1 MAEIIPLSPAGASGA
16 PEPFKE
22 GSCKLHPQTMCPA
35 FGALRVLARIDGAQ
49 PAMITDTGCLYGLTF
64 VTHFYAARKSI
75 VAPQLGTAELSSGKV
90 QEAANAAIAEAA
102 KEQNVSVI
110 PVISLC
116 VAETAGLAE
125 ELLPTE
131 VDGKPVVL
139 VRVPA
144 YAIHSHPEAKDIAL
158 AAVMRRFVDGSAPQE
173 PGTLAL
179 IGEVFPADP
188 LMIDGVLRKMGGRV
202 MTTLPGRHVDELRLA
217 GQAAAVAALHPFYRE
232 TVGVLRERG
241 VGVVSGAPI
250 GVEGSAAWIRAVGAA
265 LDLDEDVVER
275 VANEEVAAAR
285 GFLATQPLKGTTILI
300 SGYEG
305 NEMLY
310 ARLLIEGGA
319 HVPYVSTSIGQSML
333 TAGDEAW
340 LKAHGCEAV
349 VYRKAIEDDK
359 AAMEHWKFDL
369 VIGTTTLAA
378 HAKELGIP
386 SVYYTNILSVR
397 PLFLAG
403 GMIASLSFVRELLGR
418 RPLYERMVDFF
429 GPDAG
434 SREMDEAER

>member
-1 MAEIIPLSPAGASGA
+1 MAEIIPLSTEGTSDTQ
-16 PEPFKE
+16 EPFK
-22 GSCKLHPQTMCPA
+22 GGVCKLHPQTMCPA
-35 FGALRVLARIDGAQ
+35 FGALRVLSRIEGAQ
-49 PAMITDTGCLYGLTF
+49 PAMITDAGCLYGLTF

-75 VAPQLGTAELSSGKV
+75 VAPRLGTAELSSGMV
-90 QEAANAAIAEAA
+90 QEAANAVIAEAA
-102 KEQNVSVI
+102 KEQHVSVI

-125 ELLPTE
+125 ELLPSE

-158 AAVMRRFVDGSAPQE
+158 AAVMRRFIDTQREQE
-173 PGTLAL
+173 PHTLAL
-179 IGEVFPADP
+179 LGEVFPADP
-188 LMIDGVLRKMGGRV
+188 LIIDGVLRKMGGRV
-202 MTTLPGRHVDELRLA
+202 ITTLPGRHVDELKLA
-217 GQAAAVAALHPFYRE
+217 GQAAAAAALHPFYRE

-250 GVEGSAAWIRAVGAA
+250 GVEGSAAWLRAVGAA
-265 LDLDEDVVER
+265 LDLDEEVVEQ
-275 VANEEVAAAR
+275 VATAEEMAGR
-285 GFLATQPLKGTTILI
+285 GFLAMQPLKGITVMI

-333 TAGDEAW
+333 TAADEAW
-340 LKAHGCEAV
+340 LRAHGCEAV

-359 AAMEHWKFDL
+359 AAMAHWKFDL

-378 HAKELGIP
+378 YAKEQGIP

-418 RPLYERMVDFF
+418 KPLYERMVDFF
-429 GPDAG
+429 QK
-434 SREMDEAER
+434 

>member
-1 MAEIIPLSPAGASGA
+1 MAELLPLTPAGEGAA
-16 PEPFKE
+16 PEPFKA

-35 FGALRVLARIDGAQ
+35 FGALRVLSRIEGAQ

-110 PVISLC
+110 PVLSLC
-116 VAETAGLAE
+116 VAETAGLSE

-158 AAVMRRFVDGSAPQE
+158 AAVMRRFIDSASVQE
-173 PGTLAL
+173 PHSLVL
-179 IGEVFPADP
+179 LGEVFPADP
-188 LMIDGVLRKMGGRV
+188 LIIDGVVRKMGGRV
-202 MTTLPGRHVDELRLA
+202 ITTLPGRHVNELKLA
-217 GQAAAVAALHPFYRE
+217 GQAAAVATLHPFYRE
-232 TVGVLRERG
+232 TVGVLRARG

-275 VANEEVAAAR
+275 VASEEEAAAR
-285 GFLATQPLKGTTILI
+285 GFLSTQPLKGTTIMI

-310 ARLLIEGGA
+310 ARLLVEGGA

-349 VYRKAIEDDK
+349 VYRKAIEDDM
-359 AAMEHWKFDL
+359 AAMKHWTFDL

-386 SVYYTNILSVR
+386 AVYYTNMLSVR

-429 GPDAG
+429 GA
-434 SREMDEAER
+434 RRDEVLA

>member
-1 MAEIIPLSPAGASGA
+1 MAEIIPLTPSGA
-16 PEPFKE
+16 TEPEPFK
-22 GSCKLHPQTMCPA
+22 GGACKLHPQTMCPA
-35 FGALRVLARIDGAQ
+35 FGALRVLARIEGAQ
-49 PAMITDTGCLYGLTF
+49 PTMVTDTGCLYGLTF

-75 VAPQLGTAELSSGKV
+75 VAPQLGTAELSAGKV

-102 KEQNVSVI
+102 SEQNVSVI

-131 VDGKPVVL
+131 IDGKPVVL

-144 YAIHSHPEAKDIAL
+144 YAIHSHPEAKDLAL
-158 AAVMRRFVDGSAPQE
+158 AAVLRRFVERQPAPE
-173 PGTLAL
+173 PGAL
-179 IGEVFPADP
+179 VLVGEVFPADP

-202 MTTLPGRHVDELRLA
+202 LATLPGRHVDELRLA
-217 GQAAAVAALHPFYRE
+217 GKGAAVAAVHPFYRE
-232 TVGVLRERG
+232 TVGVLREQG
-241 VGVVSGAPI
+241 AAVIAGAPI
-250 GVEGSAAWIRAVGAA
+250 GVDGSAAWLRAVGAA
-265 LDLDEDVVER
+265 LDLDEAVVER
-275 VANEEVAAAR
+275 VAQQEEDAAR
-285 GFLATQPLKGTTILI
+285 GFLATQPLKGATILV

-310 ARLLIEGGA
+310 ARLLVEGGA

-333 TAGDEAW
+333 TAADEAW
-340 LKAHGCEAV
+340 LRARGTEAI

-359 AAMEHWKFDL
+359 AAMEHWRFDL

-386 SVYYTNILSVR
+386 SVYYTNMLSVR

-403 GMIASLSFVRELLGR
+403 GMIASLGFVRDLLNR
-418 RPLYERMVDFF
+418 KPLYERMVDFF
-429 GPDAG
+429 AE
-434 SREMDEAER
+434 SR

>member
-1 MAEIIPLSPAGASGA
+1 MPEIIPLTPATASAA
-16 PEPFKE
+16 PESYKE
-22 GSCKLHPQTMCPA
+22 GACKLHPQTMCPA
-35 FGALRVLARIDGAQ
+35 FGALRVLARIEGAQ
-49 PAMITDTGCLYGLTF
+49 PAMVTDTGCLYGLTF

-90 QEAANAAIAEAA
+90 QEAANAAIVEAA
-102 KEQNVSVI
+102 NEQNVSVI

-131 VDGKPVVL
+131 IDGKPVVL

-144 YAIHSHPEAKDIAL
+144 YAIHSHPEAKDVAL
-158 AAVMRRFVDGSAPQE
+158 SAVMRRFIDREGASE
-173 PGTLAL
+173 PGTLVL

-188 LMIDGVLRKMGGRV
+188 LLIDGVLRKMGGRV
-202 MTTLPGRHVDELRLA
+202 LTTLPGRHVDELKMA
-217 GQAAAVAALHPFYRE
+217 GRAAAVAALHPFYRD
-232 TVGVLRERG
+232 TVALLRERG
-241 VGVVSGAPI
+241 IGVVSGAPI
-250 GVEGSAAWIRAVGAA
+250 GADGAAAWLRAVGAA
-265 LDLDEDVVER
+265 LELDEDLVEQ
-275 VANEEVAAAR
+275 VAAEEEATAR
-285 GFLATQPLKGTTILI
+285 GFLASQPLKGATILV

-310 ARLLIEGGA
+310 ARLLVEGGA

-333 TAGDEAW
+333 TAADEAW
-340 LKAHGCEAV
+340 LRARGTEAI

-359 AAMEHWKFDL
+359 AAMEHWRFDL

-386 SVYYTNILSVR
+386 SVYYTNMLSVR

-403 GMIASLSFVRELLGR
+403 GMIASLSFVRELLNR
-418 RPLYERMVDFF
+418 KPLYEKMVEFF
-429 GPDAG
+429 AQ
-434 SREMDEAER
+434 

>member
-1 MAEIIPLSPAGASGA
+1 MAEIIPLTTGEASA
-16 PEPFKE
+16 SQEPFKP
-22 GSCKLHPQTMCPA
+22 GACKLHPQTMCPA
-35 FGALRVLARIDGAQ
+35 FGALRVLARIEGAQ
-49 PAMITDTGCLYGLTF
+49 PAMVTDTGCLYGLTF

-75 VAPQLGTAELSSGKV
+75 VAPALGTAELSGGKV

-102 KEQNVSVI
+102 REQHVSVI

-158 AAVMRRFVDGSAPQE
+158 AAVLRRFVDRQSDHE
-173 PGTLAL
+173 PGAL
-179 IGEVFPADP
+179 VLVGEVFPADP
-188 LMIDGVLRKMGGRV
+188 LLIDGVLRKMGARV
-202 MTTLPGRHVDELRLA
+202 LTTLPGRHVDELRLA
-217 GQAAAVAALHPFYRE
+217 GRGAAVAALHPFYRE
-232 TVGVLRERG
+232 TVNVLRERG
-241 VGVVSGAPI
+241 VGVVTGAPI
-250 GVEGSAAWIRAVGAA
+250 GAAGSAAWLRAVGAA
-265 LDLDEDVVER
+265 LDLDEEVVER
-275 VANEEVAAAR
+275 VAAEEEETAR
-285 GFLATQPLKGTTILI
+285 GFLAAQPLKGATILV

-319 HVPYVSTSIGQSML
+319 HVPYVSTSIGQSAL
-333 TAGDEAW
+333 TAADEAW
-340 LKAHGCEAV
+340 LKAHGTEAV
-349 VYRKAIEDDK
+349 IYRKAIEDDQ
-359 AAMEHWKFDL
+359 AAMKHWNFDL

-378 HAKELGIP
+378 YAKERGIP

-403 GMIASLSFVRELLGR
+403 GMIASLSFVRELMHR
-418 RPLYERMVDFF
+418 RPLYERMVEFF
-429 GPDAG
+429 TADG
-434 SREMDEAER
+434 AE

>member
-1 MAEIIPLSPAGASGA
+1 MAEIIPLSTEGTSDTQ
-16 PEPFKE
+16 EPFK
-22 GSCKLHPQTMCPA
+22 GGGCKLHPQTMCPA
-35 FGALRVLARIDGAQ
+35 FGALRVLSRIEGAQ
-49 PAMITDTGCLYGLTF
+49 PAMVTDAGCLYGLTF

-75 VAPQLGTAELSSGKV
+75 VAPRLGTAELSSGMV
-90 QEAANAAIAEAA
+90 QEAANAVIAEAA
-102 KEQNVSVI
+102 KEQHVSVI

-125 ELLPTE
+125 ELLPSE

-158 AAVMRRFVDGSAPQE
+158 AAVMRRFIDTQREQE
-173 PGTLAL
+173 PHTLAL
-179 IGEVFPADP
+179 LGEVFPADP
-188 LMIDGVLRKMGGRV
+188 LIIDGVLRKMGGRV
-202 MTTLPGRHVDELRLA
+202 ITTLPGRHVDELKLA
-217 GQAAAVAALHPFYRE
+217 GQAAAAAALHPFYRE

-250 GVEGSAAWIRAVGAA
+250 GVEGSAAWLRAVGAA
-265 LDLDEDVVER
+265 LDLDEEVVEQ
-275 VANEEVAAAR
+275 VATAEEMAGR
-285 GFLATQPLKGTTILI
+285 GFLAMQPLKGITVMI

-333 TAGDEAW
+333 TAADEAW
-340 LKAHGCEAV
+340 LRAHGCEAV

-359 AAMEHWKFDL
+359 AAMAHWKFDL

-378 HAKELGIP
+378 YAKEQGIP

-418 RPLYERMVDFF
+418 KPLYERMVDFF
-429 GPDAG
+429 QK
-434 SREMDEAER
+434 